1 MATISLSDELIQSAK
16 KHAVVQ
22 NRSTPK
28 QIEHWAKIGRIVEQN
43 PDLTYDF
50 IKGLLLA
57 MEEED
62 GEPYSF
68 ER

>member
-1 MATISLSDELIQSAK
+1 
-16 KHAVVQ
+16 VQ

-28 QIEHWAKIGRIVEQN
+28 QIEHWAKVGRIVEQN